1 MSCICRLEFGQIRG
15 ITNKQMNISIF
26 SLESISRINPS
37 PFFILSLIPYL
48 VFLNYASK
56 TKAIPKISFIGFK
69 LTLLFVFMTIVFA
82 IISQVYFGDEL
93 TNVDP
98 LHGLAE
104 SFLTISDAFVVYGF
118 VLMLQ
123 SIKTKKEVNNS

>member
-1 MSCICRLEFGQIRG
+1 
-15 ITNKQMNISIF
+15 MNISIL
-26 SLESISRINPS
+26 SLESIARVDPS

-48 VFLNYASK
+48 VFLRYAGK
-56 TKAIPKISFIGFK
+56 TKSIPKISLLGFK

-82 IISQVYFGDEL
+82 IISLIYFGEEL
-93 TNVDP
+93 TNVDV

-104 SFLTISDAFVVYGF
+104 SFLTISDALVVYGF

-123 SIKTKKEVNNS
+123 AARSKTEVNNS

>member
-1 MSCICRLEFGQIRG
+1 
-15 ITNKQMNISIF
+15 MNISIL
-26 SLESISRINPS
+26 SLESIARVDPS

-48 VFLNYASK
+48 VFLRYAGK
-56 TKAIPKISFIGFK
+56 TKSIPKISLLGFK

-82 IISQVYFGDEL
+82 IISLIYFGEEL
-93 TNVDP
+93 TNVDV

-104 SFLTISDAFVVYGF
+104 SFLTISDALVVYGF

-123 SIKTKKEVNNS
+123 SVRSKREVNNS

>member
-1 MSCICRLEFGQIRG
+1 
-15 ITNKQMNISIF
+15 MNISIL
-26 SLESISRINPS
+26 SLESIARVDPS

-48 VFLNYASK
+48 VFLRYAGK
-56 TKAIPKISFIGFK
+56 TKSIPKISLLGFK

-82 IISQVYFGDEL
+82 IISLIYFGEEL
-93 TNVDP
+93 TNVDV

-104 SFLTISDAFVVYGF
+104 SFLTISDALVVYGF

-123 SIKTKKEVNNS
+123 SARRKSEVNNS

>member
-1 MSCICRLEFGQIRG
+1 
-15 ITNKQMNISIF
+15 MNISIL
-26 SLESISRINPS
+26 SLESIARINPS

-48 VFLNYASK
+48 VFLRYVGK
-56 TKAIPKISFIGFK
+56 TKAIPNLSIIGFK

-82 IISQVYFGDEL
+82 IIAQIYFGEEL
-93 TNVDP
+93 TNVDV

-104 SFLTISDAFVVYGF
+104 SFLTISDALVVYGF

-123 SIKTKKEVNNS
+123 SVRSKTEVNNS

>member
-1 MSCICRLEFGQIRG
+1 
-15 ITNKQMNISIF
+15 MNISVL
-26 SLESISRINPS
+26 SLESMAQIDPS

-48 VFLNYASK
+48 VFLRYAGK
-56 TKAIPKISFIGFK
+56 TKSIPKISLLGFK

-82 IISQVYFGDEL
+82 IISLIYFGEEL
-93 TNVDP
+93 TNVDV

-104 SFLTISDAFVVYGF
+104 SFLTISDALVVYGF

-123 SIKTKKEVNNS
+123 SARRKTEVNNS

>member
-1 MSCICRLEFGQIRG
+1 
-15 ITNKQMNISIF
+15 MNILAI
-26 SLESISRINPS
+26 SLESLSRIDPS

-48 VFLNYASK
+48 VFLRFASK
-56 TKAIPKISFIGFK
+56 SKAIPKISLIGFK

-82 IISQVYFGDEL
+82 IISLIYFEDEL
-93 TNVDP
+93 TNVDV

-118 VLMLQ
+118 ALMLK
-123 SIKTKKEVNNS
+123 STKSKTEVNNS

>member
-1 MSCICRLEFGQIRG
+1 
-15 ITNKQMNISIF
+15 MNISVL
-26 SLESISRINPS
+26 SLESMAQIDPS

-48 VFLNYASK
+48 FFLHYAGK
-56 TKAIPKISFIGFK
+56 TKLIPKISFIGFK

-82 IISQVYFGDEL
+82 IISLIYFGEEL
-93 TNVDP
+93 TNVDV

-104 SFLTISDAFVVYGF
+104 SFLTISDALVVYGF

-123 SIKTKKEVNNS
+123 TVRSKTQVNNS

>member
-1 MSCICRLEFGQIRG
+1 
-15 ITNKQMNISIF
+15 MNISIL
-26 SLESISRINPS
+26 SLESIARVDPS

-48 VFLNYASK
+48 IFLRYAGK
-56 TKAIPKISFIGFK
+56 TKSIPKISLLGFK

-82 IISQVYFGDEL
+82 IISLTYFGEEL
-93 TNVDP
+93 TNVDV

-104 SFLTISDAFVVYGF
+104 SFLTISDALVVYGF

-123 SIKTKKEVNNS
+123 SARRKTEVNNS

>member
-1 MSCICRLEFGQIRG
+1 
-15 ITNKQMNISIF
+15 MNFSIL
-26 SLESISRINPS
+26 SLESIARIDPS

-48 VFLNYASK
+48 FFLRYAGK

-69 LTLLFVFMTIVFA
+69 LTLLFVFMTIVLA
-82 IISQVYFGDEL
+82 IISQVYFEDEL
-93 TNVDP
+93 TNVDA

-118 VLMLQ
+118 ISMLQ
-123 SIKTKKEVNNS
+123 SVRNNTEVKNS

>member
-1 MSCICRLEFGQIRG
+1 
-15 ITNKQMNISIF
+15 MNISIL
-26 SLESISRINPS
+26 SLESIARIDPS

-48 VFLNYASK
+48 VFLRYAGK
-56 TKAIPKISFIGFK
+56 TKSIPKISLLGFK

-82 IISQVYFGDEL
+82 IISLIYFGEEL
-93 TNVDP
+93 TNVDV

-104 SFLTISDAFVVYGF
+104 SFLTISDALVVYGF

-123 SIKTKKEVNNS
+123 TVRSKTQVNNS

>member
-1 MSCICRLEFGQIRG
+1 
-15 ITNKQMNISIF
+15 MNISIL
-26 SLESISRINPS
+26 SLESIARVDPS

-48 VFLNYASK
+48 VFLRYAGK
-56 TKAIPKISFIGFK
+56 TKSIPKISLLGFK

-82 IISQVYFGDEL
+82 IISIIYFGEEL
-93 TNVDP
+93 TNVDV

-104 SFLTISDAFVVYGF
+104 SFLTISDALVVYGF

-123 SIKTKKEVNNS
+123 TVRSKTQVNNS

>member
-1 MSCICRLEFGQIRG
+1 
-15 ITNKQMNISIF
+15 MNISIF
-26 SLESISRINPS
+26 SLESIAQVDPS

-48 VFLNYASK
+48 VFLRYAGK
-56 TKAIPKISFIGFK
+56 TKSIPKISLLGFK

-82 IISQVYFGDEL
+82 IISLIYFGEEL
-93 TNVDP
+93 TNVDV

-104 SFLTISDAFVVYGF
+104 SFLTISDALVVYGF

-123 SIKTKKEVNNS
+123 SARKKTEVNNS

>member
-1 MSCICRLEFGQIRG
+1 
-15 ITNKQMNISIF
+15 MNISDL
-26 SLESISRINPS
+26 SLESMAQIDPS

-48 VFLNYASK
+48 VFLRYAGK
-56 TKAIPKISFIGFK
+56 TKSIPKISFLGFK

-82 IISQVYFGDEL
+82 IISLIYYGEEL
-93 TNVDP
+93 TNVDV

-104 SFLTISDAFVVYGF
+104 SFLTISDALVVYGF

-123 SIKTKKEVNNS
+123 SVKSKTEVNNS

>member
-1 MSCICRLEFGQIRG
+1 
-15 ITNKQMNISIF
+15 MNISIL
-26 SLESISRINPS
+26 SLESIARVDPS

-48 VFLNYASK
+48 VFLRYAGK
-56 TKAIPKISFIGFK
+56 TKSIPKISLLGFK

-82 IISQVYFGDEL
+82 IISLIYFGEEL
-93 TNVDP
+93 TNVDF

-104 SFLTISDAFVVYGF
+104 SFLTISDALVVYGF

-123 SIKTKKEVNNS
+123 SARRKTEVNNS

>member
-1 MSCICRLEFGQIRG
+1 
-15 ITNKQMNISIF
+15 MNISIL
-26 SLESISRINPS
+26 SLESIARVDPS

-48 VFLNYASK
+48 VFLRYAGK
-56 TKAIPKISFIGFK
+56 TKSIPKISLLGFK

-82 IISQVYFGDEL
+82 IISLIYFGEEL
-93 TNVDP
+93 TNVDV

-104 SFLTISDAFVVYGF
+104 SFLTISDALVVYGF

-123 SIKTKKEVNNS
+123 SARSKPEVNNS

>member
-1 MSCICRLEFGQIRG
+1 
-15 ITNKQMNISIF
+15 MNISIL
-26 SLESISRINPS
+26 SLESIARVDPS

-48 VFLNYASK
+48 VFLRYAGK
-56 TKAIPKISFIGFK
+56 TKSIPKISLLGFK

-82 IISQVYFGDEL
+82 IISLIYFGEEL
-93 TNVDP
+93 TNVDV

-104 SFLTISDAFVVYGF
+104 SFLTISDALVVYGF

-123 SIKTKKEVNNS
+123 SLRSKAEVNNS

>member
-1 MSCICRLEFGQIRG
+1 
-15 ITNKQMNISIF
+15 MNISIL
-26 SLESISRINPS
+26 SLESIARVDPS

-48 VFLNYASK
+48 VFLRYAGK
-56 TKAIPKISFIGFK
+56 TKSIPKISLLGFK

-82 IISQVYFGDEL
+82 IISLIYFGEEL
-93 TNVDP
+93 TNVDV

-104 SFLTISDAFVVYGF
+104 SFLTISDALVVYGF

-123 SIKTKKEVNNS
+123 SARRNTEVNNS

>member
-1 MSCICRLEFGQIRG
+1 
-15 ITNKQMNISIF
+15 MNISDL
-26 SLESISRINPS
+26 SLESMAQIDPS

-48 VFLNYASK
+48 VFLRYAGK
-56 TKAIPKISFIGFK
+56 TKSIPKISFLGFK

-82 IISQVYFGDEL
+82 IISLIYFGEEL
-93 TNVDP
+93 TNVDV

-104 SFLTISDAFVVYGF
+104 SFLTISDALVVYGF

-123 SIKTKKEVNNS
+123 SVKSKKEVNNS

>member
-1 MSCICRLEFGQIRG
+1 
-15 ITNKQMNISIF
+15 MNVSIL
-26 SLESISRINPS
+26 SLESFAQIDPS

-48 VFLNYASK
+48 FFLNYAGKVKS
-56 TKAIPKISFIGFK
+56 IPKISFLGFK

-82 IISQVYFGDEL
+82 IISKIYFGEEL
-93 TNVDP
+93 TNVDM

-118 VLMLQ
+118 VLMLR
-123 SIKTKKEVNNS
+123 SVESDKEVKNS

>member
-1 MSCICRLEFGQIRG
+1 
-15 ITNKQMNISIF
+15 MNTSIL
-26 SLESISRINPS
+26 SLESIARIDPS
-37 PFFILSLIPYL
+37 PFFIISLIPYL
-48 VFLNYASK
+48 IFLRYAGRSK
-56 TKAIPKISFIGFK
+56 TIPKISFVGFK

-82 IISQVYFGDEL
+82 VISLVYFSDEL
-93 TNVDP
+93 TNIDV

-123 SIKTKKEVNNS
+123 SIKTKTEVKNS

>member
-1 MSCICRLEFGQIRG
+1 
-15 ITNKQMNISIF
+15 MNISIL
-26 SLESISRINPS
+26 SLESMAQIDPS

-48 VFLNYASK
+48 VFLHYAGK
-56 TKAIPKISFIGFK
+56 TKAIPKISLLGFK

-82 IISQVYFGDEL
+82 IISQIFFEDEL
-93 TNVDP
+93 TNIDV

-123 SIKTKKEVNNS
+123 SIKKTSEVKNS

>member
-1 MSCICRLEFGQIRG
+1 
-15 ITNKQMNISIF
+15 MNISIM
-26 SLESISRINPS
+26 SLESLSRIDPS

-48 VFLNYASK
+48 VFIRYASK
-56 TKAIPKISFIGFK
+56 TKSIPKISLIGFK

-82 IISQVYFGDEL
+82 IVAQIYFEDEL
-93 TNVDP
+93 TNVDF

-123 SIKTKKEVNNS
+123 SIRTKTEVKNS